1 MEGMKD
7 VKSRPL
13 EERKPQ
19 VRKGGG
25 QGAGGREQGTGPCGP
40 ASGCRAEA
48 CAPKAQLSL
57 PSSFTSHLVPQMI
70 FFFLTKE

>member
-25 QGAGGREQGTGPCGP
+25 QGAGDRPVWVGVGLQGGGLCPEGP
-40 ASGCRAEA
+40 AQPSV
-48 CAPKAQLSL
+48 QLHVAF
-57 PSSFTSHLVPQMI
+57 SSPDD
-70 FFFLTKE
+70 FFLFNKRIK